1 MAFSEFIQE
10 NQARIRAGLIAAYG
24 PEIGA
29 EAAADAVAYGWE
41 NWDRLSAMAN
51 PSGHLFRV
59 GQTSART
66 SLTRRSR
73 QSGSLEQS
81 MMLPVPSASELPDF
95 EPGLVP
101 ALEKLSESQ
110 RLCVLLVHA
119 FSWTQAEVAELL
131 DIDHS
136 TVRTHIARGLKSLQL
151 SLEVEPHV

>member
-1 MAFSEFIQE
+1 MAFSEFIEE
-10 NQARIRAGLIAAYG
+10 NQVRIRAGHIAAYG
-24 PEIGA
+24 PEIGT

-41 NWDRLSAMAN
+41 NWDRLSMMAN
-51 PSGHLFRV
+51 PAGYLFRV

-66 SLTRRSR
+66 ALTRSSR
-73 QSGSLEQS
+73 QSASLEQS
-81 MMLPVPSASELPDF
+81 TKLPVPSETELPDF

-119 FSWTQAEVAELL
+119 FSWTQVEVAELL

-136 TVRTHIARGLKSLQL
+136 TVRTHVARGLKSLQL

>member
-1 MAFSEFIQE
+1 MAFSEFIEQ

-29 EAAADAVAYGWE
+29 EAAADAMAYGWE
-41 NWDRLSAMAN
+41 NWERLSTMAN
-51 PSGHLFRV
+51 PSGYLFRV

-66 SLTRRSR
+66 ALNRRSR

-81 MMLPVPSASELPDF
+81 TKLPIPSASELPDF

-119 FSWTQAEVAELL
+119 FSWTKAEVAELL

-136 TVRTHIARGLKSLQL
+136 TVRTHVSRGLKSLQT